1 MKNNVDNLSLVLQAF
16 SLYLLMQDFNNADLM
31 QELQTQDKYYLKK
44 IIEQNDE
51 IIDILKK
58 EVIKWKKKKY

>member
-31 QELQTQDKYYLKK
+31 QELQAQDKYYLKK